1 MCKQIFITRLY
12 ALLKFVYTYSRSYEA
27 TTFEK
32 EQASAS
38 VHFIAFLI
46 STCNERCLYT
56 LFTEF
61 SRHPEL
67 DENVAVIVFGRETK
81 FLHYYSTDYPAIKQS
96 IGKIF
101 TFSVC

>member
-1 MCKQIFITRLY
+1 MQSNFHNAIKRVN
-12 ALLKFVYTYSRSYEA
+12 LLNVYTHIV

-38 VHFIAFLI
+38 VHFIVFPI

>member
-1 MCKQIFITRLY
+1 MQTNFHNAIKRVNLFNLY
-12 ALLKFVYTYSRSYEA
+12 THIV

-81 FLHYYSTDYPAIKQS
+81 FLHYYSNDYPAIKQN

-101 TFSVC
+101 SFSVC

>member
-1 MCKQIFITRLY
+1 MQTNFHNAIKRVNLFNLY
-12 ALLKFVYTYSRSYEA
+12 THIHVV

-32 EQASAS
+32 EQTSAS
-38 VHFIAFLI
+38 VHFIVFLI

-81 FLHYYSTDYPAIKQS
+81 FLHYYSNDYPAIKQN

-101 TFSVC
+101 SFSVC